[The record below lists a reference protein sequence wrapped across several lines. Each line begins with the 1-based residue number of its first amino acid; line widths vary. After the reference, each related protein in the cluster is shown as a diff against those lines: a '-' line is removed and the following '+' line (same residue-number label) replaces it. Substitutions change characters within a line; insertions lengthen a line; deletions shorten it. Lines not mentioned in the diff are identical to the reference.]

1 MQPFFGEP
9 FSDFPFSP
17 FFIKD
22 ANTRH
27 DFIGSCQT
35 TIREMTIMKEMPL
48 KNPKRKA
55 ISKIAGQL
63 NVIKLEQIS
72 GAASSQP
79 TMVGGHPGY

>member
-1 MQPFFGEP
+1 
-9 FSDFPFSP
+9 
-17 FFIKD
+17 
-22 ANTRH
+22 
-27 DFIGSCQT
+27 
-35 TIREMTIMKEMPL
+35 MTIMKEMPL